1 MGSKEEWSDPVR
13 RSETIIDCGY
23 KLSTTGQKLKHN
35 YLCADI
41 YFDKTDSPIIL
52 QL

>member
-1 MGSKEEWSDPVR
+1 MGSKEEANGV
-13 RSETIIDCGY
+13 TQFVVV
-23 KLSTTGQKLKHN
+23 KQLLTVATTGQKLKHN